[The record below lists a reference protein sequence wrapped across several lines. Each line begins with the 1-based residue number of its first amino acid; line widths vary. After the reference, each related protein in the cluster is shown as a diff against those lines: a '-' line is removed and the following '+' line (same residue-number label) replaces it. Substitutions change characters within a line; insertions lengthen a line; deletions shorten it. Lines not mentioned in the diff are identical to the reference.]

1 MRIEL
6 ILLLALTGCQA
17 VPPPKPATPALL
29 FAPTLE
35 LQEKALRQQ
44 QHIRALIAQND
55 ALHTRVRELATPP
68 PTPEVPTTSRVA
80 EKATPTPAVPASE
93 QPTTEERE
101 TIGALSPNAEG
112 VIDLAAI
119 AAQPNQGEEINPFA
133 VRSLPTDAVREITL
147 HVSGLIQGPAPCA
160 LVNGRPLEP
169 GETIETLTLA
179 RIEPGAALF
188 RHGPH
193 LLRLPVSEKP
203 VRLRLA
209 L

>member
-29 FAPTLE
+29 FAPALE

-55 ALHTRVRELATPP
+55 ALHARVRELATPA
-68 PTPEVPTTSRVA
+68 PEVTKTPPVA
-80 EKATPTPAVPASE
+80 EKGAPPPTVPASA
-93 QPTTEERE
+93 QSNADQAE
-101 TIGALSPNAEG
+101 TIGALAPNAEG

-119 AAQPNQGEEINPFA
+119 AAQPNQGEEVNPFA

-160 LVNGRPLEP
+160 LVNGRPVEP
-169 GETIETLTLA
+169 GETIETLTLT

-193 LLRLPVSEKP
+193 VLRLPVSEKP

>member
-29 FAPTLE
+29 FAPALE
-35 LQEKALRQQ
+35 FQEKALRQQ

-55 ALHTRVRELATPP
+55 ALHSRVRELATPA
-68 PTPEVPTTSRVA
+68 PEVPKTPPAA
-80 EKATPTPAVPASE
+80 EKGAPPPAAPE
-93 QPTTEERE
+93 QPTTDERE

-119 AAQPNQGEEINPFA
+119 AAQPIQGEEVNPFA
-133 VRSLPTDAVREITL
+133 IRSLPTDAVREITL

-160 LVNGRPLEP
+160 LVNGRPVEP
-169 GETIETLTLA
+169 GETIETLTLT